1 MRGIVMLTALVSATD
16 KLRDEICFI
25 VRDHLADRMRLT
37 ELEYQPL

>member
-1 MRGIVMLTALVSATD
+1 MLTALVSATD
-16 KLRDEICFI
+16 KLRDEIRFI